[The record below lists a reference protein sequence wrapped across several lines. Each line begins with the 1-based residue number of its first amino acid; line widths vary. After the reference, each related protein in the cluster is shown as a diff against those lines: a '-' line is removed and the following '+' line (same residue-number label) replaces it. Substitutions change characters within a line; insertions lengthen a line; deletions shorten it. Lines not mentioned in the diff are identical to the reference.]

1 MRSTSLVFVALCVA
15 VSPVLAQ
22 DGPLIL
28 LPLVLLIDP
37 FLRAVFVPELAA
49 AGFYASILIIG
60 NAARM
65 MLPASM
71 SVIVGGG
78 RPGLMAWAGALKLAI
93 DLAIIFSLQAY
104 SPKLL
109 VTGLVVSWVLYIN
122 LLYMLARR
130 QLAIRIEPDWLTV
143 LIAGV
148 GICIVWAQLQPVVF
162 IPAWI
167 LIGAYAVR
175 RARRM
180 IASVM

>member
-1 MRSTSLVFVALCVA
+1 MRLGSLSSSGKFCRKIA
-15 VSPVLAQ
+15 VWTWHENC
-22 DGPLIL
+22 
-28 LPLVLLIDP
+28 
-37 FLRAVFVPELAA
+37 FL
-49 AGFYASILIIG
+49 
-60 NAARM
+60 
-65 MLPASM
+65 
-71 SVIVGGG
+71 
-78 RPGLMAWAGALKLAI
+78 
-93 DLAIIFSLQAY
+93 
-104 SPKLL
+104 
-109 VTGLVVSWVLYIN
+109 
-122 LLYMLARR
+122 LARR